1 MKKIL
6 IDLNIVL
13 DFLNK
18 REGHEKAAQVINL
31 SAAKKIKGYICAHEI
46 TTLSYFLSKD
56 KKDKKKRITILNG
69 IMNILEVINIDEGIL
84 KQALTSEI
92 DDYEDAVIEMSAKE
106 KSIDYIITRNLKDFK
121 KSSVSVLP
129 PGEFLNIV

>member
-18 REGHEKAAQVINL
+18 REGHEKAARVIDL
-31 SAAKKIKGYICAHEI
+31 CATKKVQGFICAHEI

-56 KKDKKKRITILNG
+56 TKDKKKRINILNG
-69 IMNILEVINIDEGIL
+69 IMNILEVINTEERIL
-84 KQALTSEI
+84 KQALISEI
-92 DDYEDAVIEMSAKE
+92 DDYEDAVVEISAKE
-106 KSIDYIITRNLKDFK
+106 KGADYIITRNLKDFK
-121 KSSVSVLP
+121 KSDVNVLP
-129 PGEFLNIV
+129 PGEFLNIF